1 MSSGGVIKSILEDI
15 HSYHGWL
22 LEKETDETFT
32 RSDVILY
39 CKDAFAALFSRA
51 LKEPN
56 TSLYSLGI

>member
-1 MSSGGVIKSILEDI
+1 MSSGEITRPILEDI
-15 HSYHGWL
+15 HTYHGWL

-32 RSDVILY
+32 RSDIILY

-56 TSLYSLGI
+56 TSLYNLGI